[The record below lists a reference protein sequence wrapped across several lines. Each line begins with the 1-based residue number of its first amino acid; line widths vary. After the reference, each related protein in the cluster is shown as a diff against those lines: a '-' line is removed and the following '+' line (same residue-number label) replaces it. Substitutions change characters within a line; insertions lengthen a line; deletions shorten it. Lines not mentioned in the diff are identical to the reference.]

1 MHISNEVE
9 QIIVKIYLFDSTETH
24 ENLLPLSFT
33 RPVADFRCGILTIRE
48 KWEKYIPGD
57 YGYYPVEYLRE
68 KFGTV
73 DNFNEEAIFIAGNLL
88 PRQELIDAINSL
100 KPREALVKHSPL
112 EDTKNISPFSYIY
125 AYRGSLSSLLSGRIV
140 SIPFPKSANLPSP
153 PSLNYLYE
161 IFQKNGEEIIRD
173 FQLIT
178 KGRKSQPIPECVR
191 KISSSNMKSLGRLI
205 FIEKGARVEC
215 TSINLTKGPVYIG
228 KDAVLMEGSCIRGP
242 FALCD
247 NSEIKMGAK
256 IYEGTT
262 IGPRCKIGG
271 EINNAVFFGYSNKA
285 HDGFIGNAVI
295 GEWCNIGAGT
305 NASNLKND
313 YSKIRLWNYATHSFM
328 KTDLQFCGVIM
339 GDHSKVGINC
349 MINTATVIGVGVNLH
364 GAGFPRAFVP
374 CFSEGSPTSG
384 FHTVP
389 LDKFLEIINRVMS
402 RRDMA
407 PNEQDIEMLKHI
419 YDNQ

>member
-1 MHISNEVE
+1 M
-9 QIIVKIYLFDSTETH
+9 KIYLFDSPESH

-33 RPVADFRCGILTIRE
+33 RPIADFRCGILTIRE
-48 KWEKYIPGD
+48 KWEKYLPGD
-57 YGYYPVEYLRE
+57 YGYYPIEYLQG
-68 KFGTV
+68 KFGSV
-73 DNFNEEAIFIAGNLL
+73 MNLNEEAIFIAGNLL
-88 PRQELIDAINSL
+88 PRVDIIETIKYLN
-100 KPREALVKHSPL
+100 PGEALIKPQDSKKSEELSPL
-112 EDTKNISPFSYIY
+112 SSIY
-125 AYRGSLSSLLSGRIV
+125 AFCGSLSSLINKKFKPIQL
-140 SIPFPKSANLPSP
+140 PKS
-153 PSLNYLYE
+153 LNPNFPNPQGFPLIKYLYD

-178 KGRKSQPIPECVR
+178 KGRKSQPLPDCVK
-191 KISSSNMKSLGRLI
+191 KISSSNLKGLGRLI
-205 FIEKGARVEC
+205 FIEKGARVDC
-215 TSINLTKGPVYIG
+215 SSINLTKGPVYIG

-242 FALCD
+242 FALCE
-247 NSEIKMGAK
+247 NSEVKMGAK

-339 GDHSKVGINC
+339 GDHSKIGINC

-374 CFSEGSPTSG
+374 CFSEGSPSTG
-384 FHTVP
+384 FTTVP
-389 LDKFLEIINRVMS
+389 LDKFLDIVDRVMT

-407 PNEQDIEMLKHI
+407 PDEQDIRMLKHI
-419 YDNQ
+419 YENQ

>member
-1 MHISNEVE
+1 M
-9 QIIVKIYLFDSTETH
+9 KIYLFDSTETH

-33 RPVADFRCGILTIRE
+33 RPIADFRCGILTIRE
-48 KWEKYIPGD
+48 KWEKYIPGE
-57 YGYYPVEYLRE
+57 YRYYPVEYLRE

-73 DNFNEEAIFIAGNLL
+73 EDPKEDALFIAGNLL
-88 PRQELIDAINSL
+88 PRPDIVEAIRYLNPGEAIV
-100 KPREALVKHSPL
+100 KPHDSFTSKESSFLS
-112 EDTKNISPFSYIY
+112 SIY
-125 AYRGSLSSLLSGRIV
+125 AFCGSLNSLLSNKIKLI
-140 SIPFPKSANLPSP
+140 SLPKSLNPNFPSP
-153 PSLNYLYE
+153 QGLPKLRYLYD

-178 KGRKSQPIPECVR
+178 KGRKSQPLPQCVK
-191 KISSSNMKSLGRLI
+191 KISSSNLKGLGRLI
-205 FIEKGARVEC
+205 FIEKGARVDC
-215 TSINLTKGPVYIG
+215 ASINLTRGPVYIG
-228 KDAVLMEGSCIRGP
+228 KEAVLMEGACIRGP
-242 FALCD
+242 FALCN
-247 NSEIKMGAK
+247 NSEVKMGAR

-313 YSKIRLWNYATHSFM
+313 YSKIRLWNYATHNFM

-339 GDHSKVGINC
+339 GDHSKIGINC

-364 GAGFPRAFVP
+364 GSGFPRAFVP

-384 FHTVP
+384 FSTVP
-389 LDKFLEIINRVMS
+389 LNKFLDIMDRVMT

-407 PNEQDIEMLKHI
+407 PSQKDIAMLTHI
-419 YDNQ
+419 YNNQ

>member
-1 MHISNEVE
+1 M
-9 QIIVKIYLFDSTETH
+9 KIYLFDSTETH

-33 RPVADFRCGILTIRE
+33 RPIADFRCGILTIRE
-48 KWEKYIPGD
+48 KWEKYLPGS

-68 KFGTV
+68 KFGSV
-73 DNFNEEAIFIAGNLL
+73 EDFNEEALFIAGNLL
-88 PRQELIDAINSL
+88 PRPELVEAINYL
-100 KPREALVKHSPL
+100 QPREAIVRSALDENS
-112 EDTKNISPFSYIY
+112 KNISPFSYIY
-125 AYRGSLSSLLSGRIV
+125 AYRGSLSSLLSNKIKPV
-140 SIPFPKSANLPSP
+140 KLPSSLTSAPSSPNSFP
-153 PSLNYLYE
+153 PSLNYLFD
-161 IFQKNGEEIIRD
+161 IFQRNGEEIIRD

-178 KGRKSQPIPECVR
+178 KGRHSQPLPAGVR
-191 KISSSNMKSLGRLI
+191 KISSSNLKSLGRLI

-215 TSINLTKGPVYIG
+215 ASINLTKGPVYVG
-228 KDAVLMEGSCIRGP
+228 KDAVLSEGANIRGP
-242 FALCD
+242 FAICE
-247 NSEIKMGAK
+247 NAEVKMGAK

-271 EINNAVFFGYSNKA
+271 ELNNAVFFGYSNKA

-313 YSKIRLWNYATHSFM
+313 YSKIRLWNYATKSFM

-339 GDHSKVGINC
+339 GDHSKIGINC

-384 FHTVP
+384 FSTVP
-389 LDKFLEIINRVMS
+389 LNKFLEIVDRVMT

-407 PNEQDIEMLKHI
+407 PSQEDLAMLKHI
-419 YDNQ
+419 YENQ